1 VYGSVLG
8 IFVAAALVTEQPAP
22 TRQQPRSNDLVVL
35 RANRGKVLILTPQA
49 MTGAL
54 LGMLVELSQ
63 LEPVFADPAE
73 RPEDALAR
81 HVPLLVII
89 ADGDVD
95 TFRSDLFLARA
106 QHRGIGVVVFGSANK
121 GETSAWASTRGLPY
135 MELPTDAEAFG
146 RLLDQATR
154 QDRRAR
160 LSGDRRD
167 VAHTERGPDGT
178 LILQAATGERWYV
191 YDRRS
196 GERRRSASSA
206 EQAYRAFV
214 NQHGVE
220 LRVPLEPHEFRDKT
234 PEKLEEQLARA
245 R

>member
-1 VYGSVLG
+1 M
-8 IFVAAALVTEQPAP
+8 
-22 TRQQPRSNDLVVL
+22 VL

-89 ADGDVD
+89 ADGNID

-106 QHRGIGVVVFGSANK
+106 QHRGIGVVVFGSNHSSD
-121 GETSAWASTRGLPY
+121 TSTWAEERGLPY
-135 MELPTDAEAFG
+135 LELPTDAEAFG
-146 RLLDQATR
+146 RILDQATR
-154 QDRRAR
+154 EDRRSR
-160 LSGDRRD
+160 LAGDRRN
-167 VAHTERGPDGT
+167 VAYTERGVDGT
-178 LILQAATGERWYV
+178 LIFQASSGQRWYV

-196 GERRRSASSA
+196 GERRRSESSA
-206 EQAYRAFV
+206 DEAYRAFV
-214 NQHGVE
+214 SQEGVE
-220 LRVPLEPHEFRDKT
+220 LRVSLEPHEFKDKT
-234 PEKLEEQLARA
+234 PETLEQQLARA
-245 R
+245 K